1 MTATMNLPTLSNNA
15 TSLENY
21 IHTVNNYPMLTQEEE
36 TRLGQRL
43 RDHGDVD
50 AAKHLVLSHLR
61 LVVSMARKFV
71 GYGLPQA
78 DLIQE
83 GNIGLMKA
91 VKRFDPDRGVRL
103 VSFAMHWISAEMHEY
118 IVRNWRMVKIATTKG
133 QRKLFFNLRSMKTG
147 GNTLTPAEISEIAEK
162 LGVKREEVLEM
173 ETRFSGHDMSLAPFD
188 DDGEESYSPLAYLSD
203 PEAEPSRVL
212 ARAEHDRLSSTG
224 LNNAL
229 ATLDPRSRHIVEAR
243 WLNEENPATLH
254 ELASEYSISAE
265 RVRQIEQK
273 AMQKM
278 KSVLYTD

>member
-1 MTATMNLPTLSNNA
+1 
-15 TSLENY
+15 
-21 IHTVNNYPMLTQEEE
+21 
-36 TRLGQRL
+36 
-43 RDHGDVD
+43 
-50 AAKHLVLSHLR
+50 
-61 LVVSMARKFV
+61 
-71 GYGLPQA
+71 
-78 DLIQE
+78 
-83 GNIGLMKA
+83 
-91 VKRFDPDRGVRL
+91 
-103 VSFAMHWISAEMHEY
+103 
-118 IVRNWRMVKIATTKG
+118 
-133 QRKLFFNLRSMKTG
+133 
-147 GNTLTPAEISEIAEK
+147 
-162 LGVKREEVLEM
+162 
-173 ETRFSGHDMSLAPFD
+173 MSLAPFD